1 MLSKVLLIMK
11 MWLLRQRGAGRISPG
26 KMDTQGTAGLPKKT
40 RHAEV
45 TQLVRQH
52 LWRTLINDVLGQD
65 LPSDT
70 EERECIPKREE
81 TLWKF
86 QQCHSFTANTF
97 KNIQCPI

>member
-1 MLSKVLLIMK
+1 MQQVEVLLYAWRSTVLSKVLLIMK

-52 LWRTLINDVLGQD
+52 FWRTLIGDVLGQGV
-65 LPSDT
+65 
-70 EERECIPKREE
+70 
-81 TLWKF
+81 
-86 QQCHSFTANTF
+86 
-97 KNIQCPI
+97 